1 MRPPEWVSIFGMIP
15 IAVALRDIFHTL
27 FHPTG
32 TGAVSDRVQRAV
44 WRASRLVARR
54 RRGAIALGGPLG
66 YVAVIVTWGALLAGG
81 WALIYWPQ
89 MPEGFQYASG
99 LTPSEHAGFD
109 DAVYLSLVTIVTLGF
124 GDISPAEDWLRIVT
138 PLEGFV
144 GFALL
149 TAAISWVLAIYPAIA
164 RRQTLAQSIAL
175 LGEERL
181 ALHPRESARILDRL
195 ASELVAVRIDLELHP
210 AAYYFH
216 HPHEETSLPRLLPQL
231 AGLARPDEADEDV
244 LRAARGRL
252 HDAVS
257 DYARALGQRFLNLSG
272 RDVDDVL
279 AAYARDHYED

>member
-1 MRPPEWVSIFGMIP
+1 MRPPEWVSIFGVIP

-32 TGAVSDRVQRAV
+32 TGAVSDRVQRMV

-66 YVAVIVTWGALLAGG
+66 FVAVIVTWGVLLTGG

-144 GFALL
+144 
-149 TAAISWVLAIYPAIA
+149 
-164 RRQTLAQSIAL
+164 
-175 LGEERL
+175 
-181 ALHPRESARILDRL
+181 
-195 ASELVAVRIDLELHP
+195 
-210 AAYYFH
+210 
-216 HPHEETSLPRLLPQL
+216 
-231 AGLARPDEADEDV
+231 
-244 LRAARGRL
+244 
-252 HDAVS
+252 
-257 DYARALGQRFLNLSG
+257 
-272 RDVDDVL
+272 
-279 AAYARDHYED
+279 